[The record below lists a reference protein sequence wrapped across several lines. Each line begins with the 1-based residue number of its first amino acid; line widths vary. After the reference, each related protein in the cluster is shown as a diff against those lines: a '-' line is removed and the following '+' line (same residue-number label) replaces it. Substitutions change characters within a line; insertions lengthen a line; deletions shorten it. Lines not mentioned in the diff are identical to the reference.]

1 MLSNFLKQFFRK
13 AFNNFRGEGQKW
25 IAYKKKKCVQ
35 AGLRIANFIDV
46 QFNLIR
52 GTYQPHSKPD
62 NTPVYINKKSN
73 HPPLVLKQL
82 PKSIA
87 KRMSD
92 ISSNFF
98 SNSIPTCSEA
108 LNKIGFNDALIH
120 TSKTTD
126 CDTSEQKKKSKIWS
140 NPGISLNVKINVWKT
155 FLKLARRN
163 FREKFV

>member
-1 MLSNFLKQFFRK
+1 MKQFFRK

-25 IAYKKKKCVQ
+25 IVYKKKKCVQ

-82 PKSIA
+82 PNVCLTFHLTFSAIQYQLA
-87 KRMSD
+87 QKRLTKLVLMMPWFTLRKQLTVTPQ
-92 ISSNFF
+92 NRKRKVKF
-98 SNSIPTCSEA
+98 
-108 LNKIGFNDALIH
+108 GLIQEFH
-120 TSKTTD
+120 
-126 CDTSEQKKKSKIWS
+126 
-140 NPGISLNVKINVWKT
+140 
-155 FLKLARRN
+155 
-163 FREKFV
+163 